1 MMTDWKAQL
10 EKFDAL
16 LKELSQNQLK
26 QNRKL
31 RFDRSMVIA
40 SDVAGQFYCEK
51 KVELQYVHG
60 KVETEAKSIG
70 TEAHEKLTL
79 DSVKVE
85 REQLW
90 REIYGVKPVFALEMF
105 LLAKYG
111 DVLLAGKP
119 DSVLFTRGFPLVV
132 FEYKFSRSN
141 VAYPSYHVQAQT
153 YGVLLENM
161 GFDTSQLFYAIVVAD
176 PKTKGN
182 RELRQNVTR
191 TVVEN
196 RSKAALHSIEDAK
209 IYVNKFDSACAKM
222 DLQWALEYWSKYRE
236 AQPTNNQ
243 NKCARCEYQTKCQGF
258 AFKSENGLGEN

>member
-51 KVELQYVHG
+51 KVELQYVYG

-119 DSVLFTRGFPLVV
+119 DSVLFKRGYPLVV
-132 FEYKFSRSN
+132 FEYKFSRTGT
-141 VAYPSYHVQAQT
+141 AYPSYHVQAQT
-153 YGVLLENM
+153 YGVLLGNM
-161 GFDTSQLFYAIVVAD
+161 GFDTSRLFYAIVVAD
-176 PKTKGN
+176 PKTKGS
-182 RELRQNVTR
+182 RELRQKVVH
-191 TVVEN
+191 TVIKNGAKEAV
-196 RSKAALHSIEDAK
+196 HSIDDATVYCNQFNRANAEK
-209 IYVNKFDSACAKM
+209 
-222 DLQWALEYWSKYRE
+222 DLAWALEFWKQSRE
-236 AQPTNNQ
+236 AEPTSNQ
-243 NKCARCEYQTKCQGF
+243 NKCAKCEYRAECR
-258 AFKSENGLGEN
+258 